1 MPVSQTVSNIV
12 RNSDPAGRT
21 AALNVE
27 VIADFVC
34 PFCFIGKRRL
44 DEALQAVQGPRD
56 VSWYPYQLNPEIAS
70 TGQPFDDYLT
80 RRFGNPANVA
90 PVLNHLTETGKAAG
104 IAFRFDRLRQVPN
117 TLAVHQLMYLADTM
131 DVDTSA
137 LADELMSAFFEHGRN
152 IGEKDELVDIASS
165 HGMAADEVSE
175 AINNDEIK
183 QFVLKREAEARSS
196 GIIGVPGFLLNRRLL
211 IVGAQDADTLISG
224 FDRAM
229 FGEGSDLLA
238 SPAPH

>member
-1 MPVSQTVSNIV
+1 MSQTLSNIS

-34 PFCFIGKRRL
+34 PFSFIGKRRL
-44 DEALQAVQGPRD
+44 DEALQAVQGPSD

-70 TGQPFDDYLT
+70 AGLPFDDYLT

-90 PVLNHLTETGKAAG
+90 PVLNHLTAAGKAAG
-104 IAFRFDRLRQVPN
+104 IEFRFDRLRQVPN

-131 DVDTSA
+131 ELDQSA
-137 LADELMSAFFEHGRN
+137 LADDLMSAFFEHGRN
-152 IGEKDELVDIASS
+152 IGEKNELVDIASG
-165 HGMAADEVSE
+165 HGIVADEVFE
-175 AINNDEIK
+175 AIDNDEIK
-183 QFVLKREAEARSS
+183 QFVLKREAGVRSS

-211 IVGAQDADTLISG
+211 IVGAQDADTMISA

-229 FGEGSDLLA
+229 FGEGNDLLA